1 MLEILSNI
9 REVLLISP
17 LSIVNISMFFH
28 RYLVSEFWNFGIK
41 FVDRLLKPYS
51 FLRIVLKKLG
61 IDILKD
67 FL

>member
-1 MLEILSNI
+1 MN
-9 REVLLISP
+9 
-17 LSIVNISMFFH
+17 
-28 RYLVSEFWNFGIK
+28 
-41 FVDRLLKPYS
+41 FVDKLLNPYS